1 MYKINNDNDL
11 ENMLNNYKIGE
22 KRSRNSNK

>member
-22 KRSRNSNK
+22 KWSRNSNK